1 MKLKS
6 VPSIPHDFIYDSPI
20 HLNALNGDGD
30 AINCFCYC
38 SSIVIVVVMRF
49 FSSSSSSNARVLA
62 QATHNIQIVDR
73 TMYRKWSVLFHCFG
87 PLYIV
92 YSLKF
97 ISSFNT
103 VQLKYSALRAR
114 AHSGAYYF
122 TFLLMK
128 RILASSTSINFE
140 IAPNSTNVAINIQKR
155 KMFCSSRRR
164 RRRVAFSDIYF

>member
-49 FSSSSSSNARVLA
+49 FSSSSSNARVLA